1 MSLRYVT
8 NDDLRYHQVR
18 EGKGRV
24 VKKMWRIGQCRWTR
38 QRDFQV
44 VKRTIFGDEIW
55 IREKKKYTKIWHQM
69 MPCKNEI

>member
-8 NDDLRYHQVR
+8 NDALRHYQVR
-18 EGKGRV
+18 EGKRRV
-24 VKKMWRIGQCRWTR
+24 VKKMWRIGQSRWTR

-55 IREKKKYTKIWHQM
+55 IREKKNFTKIWYQM
-69 MPCKNEI
+69 MAC

>member
-8 NDDLRYHQVR
+8 HDALRHYQVR

-24 VKKMWRIGQCRWTR
+24 VKKMWRIGQSRSTR

-55 IREKKKYTKIWHQM
+55 IREKKKYTKIWH
-69 MPCKNEI
+69 